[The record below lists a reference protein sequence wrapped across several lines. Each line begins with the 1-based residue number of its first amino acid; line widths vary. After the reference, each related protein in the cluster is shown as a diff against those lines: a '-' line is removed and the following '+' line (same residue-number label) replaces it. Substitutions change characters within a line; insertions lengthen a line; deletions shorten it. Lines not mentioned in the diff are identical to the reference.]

1 MSFIYHCQGDT
12 QQSESPEPNRP
23 VGGMRPPWVIEVCL
37 KRPALGV
44 VAIPLIKRRTEVS
57 RELETVQQIRNSKG
71 RCHEV

>member
-12 QQSESPEPNRP
+12 QQSQSPEPTGP

-44 VAIPLIKRRTEVS
+44 VAIPLINRRAEVF
-57 RELETVQQIRNSKG
+57 RVLETV
-71 RCHEV
+71 